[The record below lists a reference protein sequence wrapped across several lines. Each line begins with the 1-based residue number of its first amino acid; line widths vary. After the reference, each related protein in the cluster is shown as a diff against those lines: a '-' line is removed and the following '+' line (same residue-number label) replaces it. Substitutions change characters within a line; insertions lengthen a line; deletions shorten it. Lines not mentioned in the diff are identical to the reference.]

1 MIAYLEKKHG
11 IKIKPNDNDLN
22 YTFRIWNRVGFA
34 SYDMVNYRAIT
45 NMKQQWEEMIE
56 CHECNV
62 TSMKPYFKEVVKVA
76 VEDLS
81 EEQKAEQRKPIEDII
96 KQQINAKS

>member
-1 MIAYLEKKHG
+1 
-11 IKIKPNDNDLN
+11 
-22 YTFRIWNRVGFA
+22 
-34 SYDMVNYRAIT
+34 
-45 NMKQQWEEMIE
+45 
-56 CHECNV
+56 
-62 TSMKPYFKEVVKVA
+62 MKPYFKEVVKVA